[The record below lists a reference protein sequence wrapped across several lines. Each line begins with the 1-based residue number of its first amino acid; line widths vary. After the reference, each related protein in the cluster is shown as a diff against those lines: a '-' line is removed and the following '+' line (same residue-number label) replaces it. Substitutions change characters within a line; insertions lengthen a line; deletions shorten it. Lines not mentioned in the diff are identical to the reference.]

1 MQGLWYDLQR
11 MLPFDLAFYNRGFPE
26 SCLFWLTQ
34 VSVVFVSYNTFFSLL
49 SVEVLSFETEN

>member
-1 MQGLWYDLQR
+1 LR
-11 MLPFDLAFYNRGFPE
+11 VAFYNRGFPE

-49 SVEVLSFETEN
+49 SVEGAIF